1 MIAKTAMDLF
11 LDLLLFHILSMALSG
26 TAIYLKS
33 AVQLH
38 DPKLRTGVEFNKVSF
53 GQSYGT

>member
-1 MIAKTAMDLF
+1 MIAKTATEFF
-11 LDLLLFHILSMALSG
+11 LVLLLFHILSMALSG
-26 TAIYLKS
+26 TVIHLNS
-33 AVQLH
+33 AVQLY